1 MEKFSFKDVLILFA
15 GTIITIGI
23 AWVLLTVTGFVPRE
37 IGKLF
42 FEDWHPGLEQYVKK
56 FYQYD
61 DLGCTYMQDSIHLL
75 QLLVNF

>member
-42 FEDWHPGLEQYVKK
+42 FEGAVVGQRNILNGQNANKFDWMSPIKK
-56 FYQYD
+56 SSQN
-61 DLGCTYMQDSIHLL
+61 S
-75 QLLVNF
+75 